1 MRSLEASKMQAI
13 SDNKRQQIVDD
24 LRQIDLNLQNVNIEN
39 SEVKVRQLMDC
50 RRQLLADLKS
60 LPPLGEA
67 SADHPCCLKYAPTA
81 LVTEQ
86 VKKWRSRVMLSRPD
100 QQSFKN
106 PKFCNQML
114 DSILPETWNFFSDV
128 MVISAPES
136 EAIISK
142 AINRGQRHIVIFDR
156 HKCINESAF
165 GHILTAKIVVCQT
178 ITDVEIAFAK
188 LQTPAK
194 QIMIVPCSLNSKFIS
209 ETKSQLAEAIQK
221 GKKNRIANTTTANRF
236 GASWST
242 NLLKNLP
249 LISKAPNLNQLSVSG
264 VKNAV
269 IVASGPSLNKNVKTL
284 ATIQDQVFI
293 VAALR
298 SLKTL
303 HDANIKP
310 DLVIQLDAEDD
321 HVAREFSNKL
331 DIEIENFLVELTVNP
346 WFLKSKAKNFIWSYP
361 SIFSDIN
368 GQFGVLPTPFDAP
381 SVAIYGLTLC
391 YLLGFESL
399 CFVGQDLA
407 SSDTSQ
413 YAKGAT
419 ALLPAHNHISTFN
432 IEVDGFYNGKV
443 MTRSAY
449 HSQLLRC
456 EHIASELNSNASNLR
471 LFNATEG
478 GAYIKGF
485 EHLSLSDFASTLDL
499 HNSDH
504 VKRIVWKQSKQIK
517 PTHVTDYLAQVSE
530 TLEQITTIANTIITL
545 DTKTERNADE
555 DAEITELLNKFRC
568 LNDTTSLLQIAMQE
582 EISSVIG
589 TSNNTDGHSSLSK
602 FFKTILRHAE
612 ALKSI
617 TREHGA

>member
-1 MRSLEASKMQAI
+1 MQAN
-13 SDNKRQQIVDD
+13 SNNKRQGIVAE
-24 LRQIDLNLQNVNIEN
+24 LRQIDLDLQHINIDN
-39 SEVKVRQLMDC
+39 SEDKVRQLMDC
-50 RRQLLADLKS
+50 RRQLLADLDA
-60 LPPLGEA
+60 LPPLSEA
-67 SADHPCCLKYAPTA
+67 PADQPCRLKYMPTT
-81 LVTEQ
+81 LVTEK

-100 QQSFKN
+100 QQSFEN
-106 PKFCNQML
+106 PQFCNQML
-114 DSILPETWNFFSDV
+114 DGILPESWNFLTDV
-128 MVISAPES
+128 MVIYAPQS

-142 AINRGQRHIVIFDR
+142 AIDRGQRHIVIFDL
-156 HKCINESAF
+156 HKCIDESAF
-165 GHILTAKIVVCQT
+165 GHIITTNIVVCQT

-194 QIMIVPCSLNSKFIS
+194 QIMTVPCSLHSKFTS
-209 ETKSQLAEAIQK
+209 ETKNQLAEAIQK

-249 LISKAPNLNQLSVSG
+249 LISKAPNLNQLSVNG
-264 VKNAV
+264 VKDAV
-269 IVASGPSLNKNVKTL
+269 IVASGPSLNKNVKKL

-321 HVAREFSNKL
+321 HVARDFSNKL
-331 DIEIENFLVELTVNP
+331 DVEIENFLVELTVNP
-346 WFLKSKAKNFIWSYP
+346 WFLKSNAKKIIWSYP
-361 SIFSDIN
+361 SIFSDI
-368 GQFGVLPTPFDAP
+368 GGRFGVAPTPFDAP
-381 SVAIYGLTLC
+381 SVAIYALTLC

-407 SSDTSQ
+407 SSKTSQ
-413 YAKGAT
+413 YAEGAT
-419 ALLPAHNHISTFN
+419 SLLPAHNDISTFN
-432 IEVDGFYNGKV
+432 IEVDGFCGDKV

-449 HSQLLRC
+449 YGQLLRC
-456 EHIASELNSNASNLR
+456 EHIASELNLKAPHLR

-485 EHLSLSDFASTLDL
+485 EHISLSEFASTRDLD
-499 HNSDH
+499 NTNH
-504 VKRIVWKQSKQIK
+504 VKQITWKQSTPIK
-517 PTHVTDYLAQVSE
+517 STHVTDYLTQVSD
-530 TLEQITTIANTIITL
+530 TMEQITTIADTIIKL
-545 DTKTERNADE
+545 DTTIERNADE
-555 DAEITELLNKFRC
+555 GTEITELLNKFRF
-568 LNDTTSLLQIAMQE
+568 LNGTTPLLQIAMQE

-589 TSNNTDGHSSLSK
+589 TSNHTKGYSSLSE
-602 FFKTILRHAE
+602 FFENVLRHAE

>member
-1 MRSLEASKMQAI
+1 MQAN
-13 SDNKRQQIVDD
+13 SDNKRQRIVAE
-24 LRQIDLNLQNVNIEN
+24 LRQIDLDLHDMNINN
-39 SEVKVRQLMDC
+39 SEGKVRQLMDC

-67 SADHPCCLKYAPTA
+67 SADHPCCLKYTPTT

-86 VKKWRSRVMLSRPD
+86 VKRWRSRVMRSKSD
-100 QQSFKN
+100 QQSFEN
-106 PKFCNQML
+106 PPFCDQML
-114 DSILPETWNFFSDV
+114 DSILPETWNFLSDV

-136 EAIISK
+136 GVIISK
-142 AINRGQRHIVIFDR
+142 AIGRGQRHIVIFDH
-156 HKCINESAF
+156 HKCIDESTF

-194 QIMIVPCSLNSKFIS
+194 QIMTVPCSLNSKFIS
-209 ETKSQLAEAIQK
+209 ETKRQLAEAIQK
-221 GKKNRIANTTTANRF
+221 GKKNRIANTATANRF

-249 LISKAPNLNQLSVSG
+249 LISKAPNLNQLSVNG
-264 VKNAV
+264 AKDAV

-303 HDANIKP
+303 HDAGIKP
-310 DLVIQLDAEDD
+310 DLVIQLDAENER
-321 HVAREFSNKL
+321 VAKDFSTKL
-331 DIEIENFLVELTVNP
+331 DIEIENFLIELTVNP
-346 WFLKSKAKNFIWSYP
+346 WFLKSNAKKFIWSYP
-361 SIFSDIN
+361 SIFEDIN
-368 GQFGVLPTPFDAP
+368 RQFGVPPTPFDAP

-413 YAKGAT
+413 YAEGAT
-419 ALLPAHNHISTFN
+419 SLLPAHNDISTFN
-432 IEVDGFYNGKV
+432 IEIEGFYGGKV

-456 EHIASELNSNASNLR
+456 EHIASELNSNASHLR

-485 EHLSLSDFASTLDL
+485 QHLSLSDFASTREL
-499 HNSDH
+499 HKNNH
-504 VKRIVWKQSKQIK
+504 VKQIVWKQTAPIK
-517 PTHVTDYLAQVSE
+517 PVHVTDYLSQVSE
-530 TLEQITTIANTIITL
+530 TIDQITTIANTIIKL

-555 DAEITELLNKFRC
+555 NTEITELLNKFRS
-568 LNDTTSLLQIAMQE
+568 LSGTTSLLQIAMQE

-602 FFKTILRHAE
+602 FFKTVLRHTE

-617 TREHGA
+617 ALEHGA